1 MAFTIC
7 VFAGSNPGL
16 NSEYTEM
23 ARELGYHIA
32 AQGCR
37 LVYGGSRKS
46 TLWDRLRTGYSLM
59 VAKL

>member
-37 LVYGGSRKS
+37 LVYGGSRNY
-46 TLWDRLRTGYSLM
+46 LWDRLRTGYLRM
-59 VAKL
+59 AAKL